1 MTDKTTIILTLI
13 LSFFSPIIPLFIV
26 IGSAVLLDT
35 LFGLIKSKKLGII
48 ILSSRLFQGIA
59 LKTFIYLSTLT
70 LFFLAEK
77 FILNDMTGLD
87 FMITKG
93 MALLFTGIELYSID
107 ENIREFNNEKAFK
120 YYFLTILNNIKSYLI
135 KLKDFK
141 DKFNDLK

>member
-13 LSFFSPIIPLFIV
+13 ISFFSPIIPLFIV

-35 LFGLIKSKKLGII
+35 IFGLIKSKKLGII
-48 ILSSRLFQGIA
+48 IISSRLFQGIA

-70 LFFLAEK
+70 LFFLAEN
-77 FILNDMTGLD
+77 FILNDITGLN
-87 FMITKG
+87 FMITKA
-93 MALLFTGIELYSID
+93 MALLFTGIEFYSID
-107 ENIREFNNEKAFK
+107 ENIREFNNQKGFK
-120 YYFLTILNNIKSYLI
+120 HYFLIILNNVKSYLI